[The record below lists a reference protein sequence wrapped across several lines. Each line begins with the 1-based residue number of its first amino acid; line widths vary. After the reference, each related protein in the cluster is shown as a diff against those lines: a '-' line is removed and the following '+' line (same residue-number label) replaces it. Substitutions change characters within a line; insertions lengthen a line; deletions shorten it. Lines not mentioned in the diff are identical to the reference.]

1 MSQPLKPNQC
11 HKIFYDTFSLNL
23 KYYRNRLGMTQVQI
37 AERAGITAKYVSLLE
52 SAFFNN
58 VPSFEV
64 VFCLADALEVAPYK
78 LFKPLS

>member
-1 MSQPLKPNQC
+1 MSQPLKPKQC

-23 KYYRNRLGMTQVQI
+23 KYYRRRLRMTQAQV

-52 SAFFNN
+52 SAFLNH

-64 VFCLADALEVAPYK
+64 IFCLADALEIEPYK